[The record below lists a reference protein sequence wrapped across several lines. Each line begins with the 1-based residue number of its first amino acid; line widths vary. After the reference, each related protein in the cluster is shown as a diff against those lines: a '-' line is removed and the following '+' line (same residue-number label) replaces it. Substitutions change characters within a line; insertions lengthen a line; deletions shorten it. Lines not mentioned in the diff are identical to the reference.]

1 MRELESIPDDL
12 ESDLR
17 ALEPDRLRYHRTSWL
32 YLGVLVG
39 PLAAGILGAILVD
52 EDIKVYF
59 LIGSVIWFAIGLIL
73 YSLKAG
79 SLADDYRRSY
89 KLAVIPRLLA
99 LIEPGLRY
107 DPGSGISSGTF
118 VGSELFS
125 NTPDRY
131 TTEDLIEG
139 THGKTSLRLAE
150 VHAEDRQ
157 TTTDSKGRTQTRYVT
172 IFKGLLLIADFNKH
186 FQGRTFVF
194 PDVAENLFGN
204 FGRAFQMLGGRSET
218 GLIRLEDPDFEN
230 AFAVYSTDEIE
241 ARYVLSTAMM
251 QRLLKMRERFGK
263 NVRIGFK
270 ESSIVL
276 AVPHRRGF
284 LEPELRT
291 PAADDSQVRAMLSEL
306 RLFLEI
312 IDELDL
318 NTRIWTKE

>member
-1 MRELESIPDDL
+1 MKDFESIPDEL
-12 ESDLR
+12 ESQLR
-17 ALEPDRLRYHRTSWL
+17 ALEPDRLRYHRTSWF

-39 PLAAGILGAILVD
+39 PLAGGILGAVLVD
-52 EDIKVYF
+52 EDIKIYF
-59 LIGSVIWFAIGLIL
+59 LIGSALWFAIGLIL
-73 YSLKAG
+73 YSIKAG

-89 KLAVIPRLLA
+89 KEAVIPRLLA
-99 LIEPGLRY
+99 LVDPGLRF
-107 DPGSGISSGTF
+107 DPASGISSGTF
-118 VGSELFS
+118 VSSELYS
-125 NTPDRY
+125 NPPDRY

-194 PDVAENLFGN
+194 PDFAESLLGN
-204 FGRAFQMLGGRSET
+204 FGRAFQKLGGRSET
-218 GLIRLEDPDFEN
+218 GLIRLEDPEFEK

-241 ARYVLSTAMM
+241 ARYLLSTAMM
-251 QRLLKMRERFGK
+251 QRLLKLRERFGTE
-263 NVRIGFK
+263 VRIAFK
-270 ESSIVL
+270 ESSIAL

-284 LEPELRT
+284 LEPGLRT
-291 PAADDSQVRAMLSEL
+291 PASDHSQIRGMHEEL

-318 NTRIWTKE
+318 NTRIWTKD

>member
-1 MRELESIPDDL
+1 MKDFESIPDEL
-12 ESDLR
+12 ESQLR
-17 ALEPDRLRYHRTSWL
+17 ALEPDRLRYHRASWF

-39 PLAAGILGAILVD
+39 PLAGGILGAVLVD
-52 EDIKVYF
+52 DDSKIYF
-59 LIGSVIWFAIGLIL
+59 LIGSAVWFAIGLIL
-73 YSLKAG
+73 YSIKAG

-89 KLAVIPRLLA
+89 KEAVIPRLLA
-99 LIEPGLRY
+99 LVDPGLRF
-107 DPGSGISSGTF
+107 DPASGISSGTF
-118 VGSELFS
+118 VSSELYS
-125 NTPDRY
+125 NPPDRY

-194 PDVAENLFGN
+194 PDFAENLFGN
-204 FGRAFQMLGGRSET
+204 FGRAFQKLGGRSDT
-218 GLIRLEDPDFEN
+218 GLIRLEDPEFEK

-241 ARYVLSTAMM
+241 ARYLLSTAMM
-251 QRLLKMRERFGK
+251 QRLMNLRERFGTE
-263 NVRIGFK
+263 VRIAFK
-270 ESSIVL
+270 ESSIAL
-276 AVPHRRGF
+276 AVPHRSGF
-284 LEPELRT
+284 LEPGLKT
-291 PAADDSQVRAMLSEL
+291 PASDESQIRGIYEEL

>member
-1 MRELESIPDDL
+1 MKEFESIPDDL
-12 ESDLR
+12 ESHLR
-17 ALEPDRLRYHRTSWL
+17 ALEPDRLRYHRTSWI

-39 PLAAGILGAILVD
+39 PLAGGILGAILVD
-52 EDIKVYF
+52 ENIKVYF
-59 LIGSVIWFAIGLIL
+59 LIGSALWFAIGFVL

-79 SLADDYRRSY
+79 HLADDYRRSY

-99 LIEPGLRY
+99 LVDPGLRY
-107 DPGSGISSGTF
+107 DPASGISSGTF
-118 VGSELFS
+118 VSSELFS
-125 NTPDRY
+125 NPPDRY

-157 TTTDSKGRTQTRYVT
+157 TTTDSKGRTQTRYVN

-204 FGRAFQMLGGRSET
+204 FGRAFQKLGGRSET
-218 GLIRLEDPDFEN
+218 ALIRLEDPEFED
-230 AFAVYSTDEIE
+230 AFAVYSSDEIE
-241 ARYVLSTAMM
+241 ARYLLSTAMM
-251 QRLLKMRERFGK
+251 QRLLKLRERFGK
-263 NVRIGFK
+263 DVRIGFK
-270 ESSIVL
+270 GSSIAL
-276 AVPHRRGF
+276 AVPQRGGF
-284 LEPELRT
+284 LEPGLGT
-291 PAADDSQVRAMLSEL
+291 SASDHSQIRGMHAEL

-318 NTRIWTKE
+318 NTRIWTKD